1 MEERIEFCEKKRTF
15 VPKSVSMELTD
26 NEILEGL
33 KQRDGQ
39 VTQTYF
45 YGYCRVAY
53 CIYDRRYGLQGKP
66 GLDFYSLAHEYY
78 LSLDKHGFRQLE
90 DRHPDVSLKTWMV
103 NGFRFVLLD
112 KLKAVELEHRTESL
126 EQRVGRCV
134 LRFDIADN
142 NYKKEVR
149 EMVFEICHSMLRRD
163 SVSSLILQMMLVD
176 GFKGKEVAAQLG
188 LTPSAV
194 SQRYT
199 RLMRNVVMP
208 FFKRNYEEEPIA
220 EVCYEASPQECLS
233 APSGVI
239 ASAPCPPTRITLH
252 KELSVMDYTNRITP
266 NHISHLA
273 DGEIFVF
280 GSNLAGM
287 HGGGAAR
294 AARLYFGA
302 KIGQGVGLQ
311 GQSYAIPTMQG
322 GPETIQPYVDEFV
335 DFARQHPDMRFLVTR
350 IGCGIAGF
358 TPEDIAPLFRNAVSV
373 GNICL
378 PDDFWALLNL
388 SNYS

>member
-1 MEERIEFCEKKRTF
+1 MG
-15 VPKSVSMELTD
+15 LND
-26 NEILEGL
+26 NEILNGL

-39 VTQTYF
+39 ITQTYF

-126 EQRVGRCV
+126 EQRVGRSM
-134 LRFDIADN
+134 LRFDVADN
-142 NYKKEVR
+142 NYQEEVR
-149 EMVFEICHSMLRRD
+149 QMVFEICHSLLRRD

-176 GFKGKEVAAQLG
+176 GFKGKEVAEQLG

-199 RLMRNVVMP
+199 RLMRTVVMP
-208 FFKRNYEEEPIA
+208 YFKRNYEEEIVDVSCYKAMPKPCMSASRIA
-220 EVCYEASPQECLS
+220 LYKHDITYAQKQE
-233 APSGVI
+233 
-239 ASAPCPPTRITLH
+239 
-252 KELSVMDYTNRITP
+252 EMDYTNRITP
-266 NHISHLA
+266 DRISQLA

-294 AARLYFGA
+294 AARLHFGA
-302 KIGQGVGLQ
+302 QMGQGVGLQ

-335 DFARQHPDMRFLVTR
+335 AFARQHPELRFLVTR

-358 TPEDIAPLFRNAVSV
+358 TPDDIAPLFREAVGVS
-373 GNICL
+373 NICL
-378 PDDFWALLNL
+378 PSDFWELLL
-388 SNYS
+388 A